1 MRHGDHELTFI
12 STVTTFGTAVDITVS
27 ELSIESFF
35 PAEAAT
41 AELLRAAR
49 RGHRHRRGRRGL
61 NAQPPA
67 TAGRIVSSPPSG
79 TAVCSPSRK
88 RMSSPP
94 R

>member
-1 MRHGDHELTFI
+1 M
-12 STVTTFGTAVDITVS
+12 TTFGTATDITVS

-35 PAEAAT
+35 PADSAT
-41 AELLRAAR
+41 ADLLRAAA
-49 RGHRHRRGRRGL
+49 GGGRGL
-61 NAQPPA
+61 RNAQPPA

-79 TAVCSPSRK
+79 TAVCRPSRK